1 MRGRVDDGRGVGRRE
16 MAWRRNEKGGGGEEN
31 TPCEGERVGEERK
44 NKEVNCALR

>member
-1 MRGRVDDGRGVGRRE
+1 MTEGGWVGEKWHGEE
-16 MAWRRNEKGGGGEEN
+16 MEKGGGGEEN